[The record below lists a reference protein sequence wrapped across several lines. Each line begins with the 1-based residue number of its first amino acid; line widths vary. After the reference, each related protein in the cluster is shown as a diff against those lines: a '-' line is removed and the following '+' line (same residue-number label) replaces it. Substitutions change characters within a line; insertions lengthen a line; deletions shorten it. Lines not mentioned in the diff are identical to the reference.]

1 MNIEFETSGD
11 YDEYVTG
18 YLAAIKNINDKN
30 YEMLTNKNSKFWFY
44 NFSDYLS
51 AIGKPLQLVRD
62 TVISDDDYTLT
73 ELQKRN
79 WPNFIERILKVSQDG
94 LEFTN
99 YSITDKSENKCI
111 TYTIQHFKILK
122 ELYLSLYNTVRDN
135 YTKHIRW
142 RKIWISKIDNHSI
155 RRSNSKRQ
163 NNNKRLDK
171 GW

>member
-62 TVISDDDYTLT
+62 TLISDDDYTLT

-79 WPNFIERILKVSQDG
+79 
-94 LEFTN
+94 
-99 YSITDKSENKCI
+99 
-111 TYTIQHFKILK
+111 
-122 ELYLSLYNTVRDN
+122 
-135 YTKHIRW
+135 
-142 RKIWISKIDNHSI
+142 
-155 RRSNSKRQ
+155 
-163 NNNKRLDK
+163 
-171 GW
+171 